1 MIGIVSSP
9 PSTVSVG
16 ELFEVSVFVGLS
28 GSAPLANFPVTLSI
42 TPNELGVLKESVTD
56 FIERLSGNPV
66 DTGRARART
75 QTIVVPTV
83 CVVGAHG
90 S

>member
-75 QTIVVPTV
+75 RTV
-83 CVVGAHG
+83 GTG
-90 S
+90 RQ